1 MPKEFHNRND
11 KSIIQIFNETGYL
24 SDMESVSKE
33 ALIDYLQTNPELI
46 TEWENYSADK
56 RYSPSWYF
64 LSDGSEWIVGY
75 ASAPSQEQRKVFK
88 SKFEACA
95 EFILHELEKFAEQAP
110 RP

>member
-24 SDMESVSKE
+24 SEMKAVSKE

-46 TEWENYSADK
+46 IEWENYSGDK
-56 RYSPSWYF
+56 RYEPSWYF
-64 LSDGSEWIVGY
+64 ISDGSEWIVGY
-75 ASAPSQEQRKVFK
+75 ASVPSQEQKMVYQ

-95 EFILHELEKFAEQAP
+95 EFILHELERFAEQSP